1 MDCVFCGIVNGELP
15 AYRLYE
21 DDKVIVILDKYPLT
35 RGHSLVIPKKHF
47 ENILEVDDRTLAHLF
62 KVARIVAIASREAL
76 GAEGV
81 NIITNIGRA
90 AGQVIFHAHIHVVP
104 RYKDDGLRITASR
117 KKFSEEEKSEIAVLI
132 GEKIREHL
140 K

>member
-1 MDCVFCGIVNGELP
+1 M
-15 AYRLYE
+15 
-21 DDKVIVILDKYPLT
+21 
-35 RGHSLVIPKKHF
+35 
-47 ENILEVDDRTLAHLF
+47 
-62 KVARIVAIASREAL
+62 VAIASKEAL

-104 RYKDDGLRITASR
+104 RYKDDGLRITAKR
-117 KKFSEEEKSEIAVLI
+117 KNIGDKEKSEIAVLI
-132 GEKIREHL
+132 NEKIKEYF